1 MARQFY
7 SARRALSIDICLAR
21 IGEYGRER
29 SLVREPPDS
38 IIDLNLWMVLT
49 LHPIAAQISLL
60 LLAESIIALAIS
72 AFSVFQTN
80 LDILFL
86 QCHSLNKAHY
96 SQMKA
101 LYSSIKAHYSETKA
115 LYSETKA
122 HYPTIKA
129 QMFI

>member
-1 MARQFY
+1 MIRFMKFT
-7 SARRALSIDICLAR
+7 
-21 IGEYGRER
+21 
-29 SLVREPPDS
+29 LV
-38 IIDLNLWMVLT
+38 
-49 LHPIAAQISLL
+49 IS
-60 LLAESIIALAIS
+60 SK
-72 AFSVFQTN
+72 
-80 LDILFL
+80 L